1 MNTVQKNNNI
11 TRKQV
16 QELLEENQEKLGLS
30 DKNLKKMI
38 KSMRSHTISRQMR
51 KVFYQEC
58 LKKIERNEEEQEGKF
73 KHLTPEDR
81 ISIEILHTAG
91 FNNSFIGTFVGK
103 DRSSIKR
110 EIDINSTKS
119 TYKEKKQINIKYY
132 SSEKAQKNAEENK
145 LKNRKKCKLDR
156 YTNLKWAVVALL
168 KEKNID
174 YSPDVIANLSKE
186 GNTNAGKYV
195 ATYLVEDLFDLDLK
209 GNRCYGY
216 SNNLNKPI
224 EIKNDT
230 KRNIEDIT
238 KEYKD
243 YDLTFSNCYQIRFVD
258 KTGKERTSN
267 VNYYDFYKKEN

>member
-1 MNTVQKNNNI
+1 MKEYEKLYNEKVIISGNRVEIYKYKTYMRINKKANNKNGRKGSSGNGATDKESKKINRKLSLNRARNNI
-11 TRKQV
+11 IRLCNSNTD
-16 QELLEENQEKLGLS
+16 LETFITLTYKDNYQDLGKS
-30 DKNLKKMI
+30 KEHISYFFKKLKKDYPDLKYIYVLEFQSRGAIHYHILCNI
-38 KSMRSHTISRQMR
+38 KIDEITPGKYKSDIHKQ
-51 KVFYQEC
+51 Y
-58 LKKIERNEEEQEGKF
+58 ERNFSK
-73 KHLTPEDR
+73 KYWSNR
-81 ISIEILHTAG
+81 G
-91 FNNSFIGTFVGK
+91 FV
-103 DRSSIKR
+103 
-110 EIDINSTKS
+110 DI
-119 TYKEKKQINIKYY
+119 
-132 SSEKAQKNAEENK
+132 
-145 LKNRKKCKLDR
+145 R
-156 YTNLKWAVVALL
+156 
-168 KEKNID
+168 
-174 YSPDVIANLSKE
+174 NLSKE

-258 KTGKERTSN
+258 KAGKERTSN

>member
-1 MNTVQKNNNI
+1 MKEYEKLYNEKVIISGNRVEIYKYKTYMRINKKANNKNGRKGNGGNGATDKKKKKINRKLSLNRARNNI
-11 TRKQV
+11 IRLCNSNTD
-16 QELLEENQEKLGLS
+16 LETFITLTYKDNYQDLGKS
-30 DKNLKKMI
+30 KEHISYFFKKLKKDYPDLKYIYVLEFQSRGAIHYHILCNI
-38 KSMRSHTISRQMR
+38 KIDEITPGKYKSDIHKQ
-51 KVFYQEC
+51 Y
-58 LKKIERNEEEQEGKF
+58 ERNFSK
-73 KHLTPEDR
+73 KYWSNR
-81 ISIEILHTAG
+81 G
-91 FNNSFIGTFVGK
+91 FV
-103 DRSSIKR
+103 
-110 EIDINSTKS
+110 DI
-119 TYKEKKQINIKYY
+119 
-132 SSEKAQKNAEENK
+132 
-145 LKNRKKCKLDR
+145 R
-156 YTNLKWAVVALL
+156 
-168 KEKNID
+168 
-174 YSPDVIANLSKE
+174 NLSKE

-258 KTGKERTSN
+258 KTGKERSSN